1 MGIARTIPV
10 GVTGVGFLGVWRGE
24 EGIVEDYGAE
34 FGREGGEKGRGRL
47 GVYVVRRV
55 A

>member
-10 GVTGVGFLGVWRGE
+10 GVTGVGFLWVWGGE
-24 EGIVEDYGAE
+24 EGVVEDYGAE
-34 FGREGGEKGRGRL
+34 FGGEGREERGGRL
-47 GVYVVRRV
+47 GVYVVGRV